1 MFKVYLTD
9 ALYSYTAMIW
19 PIAVLRTYLLKYSG
33 KDSVDIC
40 LEPTECW
47 EGTES
52 NLDDPKDED
61 EINGFLVF
69 PLELVNKLPTD
80 SNFSAK
86 PLICKV
92 SAVWKI

>member
-1 MFKVYLTD
+1 MAHRSITN
-9 ALYSYTAMIW
+9 
-19 PIAVLRTYLLKYSG
+19 LLKYSG

-61 EINGFLVF
+61 EIKGFRELVL
-69 PLELVNKLPTD
+69 PVELVNKLPTD

-92 SAVWKI
+92 SAVWKKFELIIVKAFF